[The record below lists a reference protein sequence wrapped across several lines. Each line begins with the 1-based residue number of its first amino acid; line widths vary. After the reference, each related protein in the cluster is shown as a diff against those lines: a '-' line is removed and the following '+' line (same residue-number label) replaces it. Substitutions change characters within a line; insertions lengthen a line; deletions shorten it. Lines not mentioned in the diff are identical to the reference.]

1 MPFRKDVTRCL
12 RASRCEGHLN
22 ESHARVSKVN
32 RRDPFCPALS
42 AFSVLRNG
50 AKSFVNDLQRYSV
63 NIALSIF
70 SHGSGNA
77 TDFFLRTVAVLFSK
91 NKSFNIPHLCVP
103 VKIFRAS
110 NGKPTA
116 NRLPS

>member
-1 MPFRKDVTRCL
+1 MPFRENVIRCL
-12 RASRCEGHLN
+12 WASRCEGHLSEN
-22 ESHARVSKVN
+22 YARVSKVN

-70 SHGSGNA
+70 SRGSGDA
-77 TDFFLRTVAVLFSK
+77 AVFFLPTVAIRF
-91 NKSFNIPHLCVP
+91 F
-103 VKIFRAS
+103 
-110 NGKPTA
+110 
-116 NRLPS
+116 